1 LDEAGQTAVRSRRRS
16 SLKNCLR
23 LSAVY
28 GGAIIATLPLFGVAT
43 NDRGPHA
50 VAVELG

>member
-1 LDEAGQTAVRSRRRS
+1 MRD
-16 SLKNCLR
+16 CLR
-23 LSAVY
+23 LSAVF
-28 GGAIIATLPLFGVAT
+28 GGATIATLPLFGVAT